1 MTYLP
6 AEAGGLSRPVVQD
19 LLKANHG
26 TLGGG
31 GLSVIIQ
38 GMLNMPDELET
49 DARESP
55 LLFQPL
61 LRLAH
66 GLQLDQPVGQVV

>member
-1 MTYLP
+1 
-6 AEAGGLSRPVVQD
+6 VV
-19 LLKANHG
+19 
-26 TLGGG
+26 G

-38 GMLNMPDELET
+38 GMLNMPNELET

-66 GLQLDQPVGQVV
+66 GLQLDQPVGEVV